1 MSFKVNKQG
10 DCMRVTPK
18 EMEKLDK
25 IIKEYPETFD
35 WMEMMANR
43 YWMSLSKVLHE
54 YKNYIDKLMC
64 EEDNSRYKS

>member
-1 MSFKVNKQG
+1 
-10 DCMRVTPK
+10 MRVTPK

-35 WMEMMANR
+35 WMKNQADR

-54 YKNYIDKLMC
+54 YEDFIDELMR
-64 EEDNSRYKS
+64 EEDNSRYTS

>member
-10 DCMRVTPK
+10 DCIRVTPK

-25 IIKEYPETFD
+25 IIKEYPKTFD
-35 WMEMMANR
+35 WMGMMANR

-54 YKNYIDKLMC
+54 CEDYIDELMR
-64 EEDNSRYKS
+64 EEDNSRYTS

>member
-1 MSFKVNKQG
+1 
-10 DCMRVTPK
+10 MRVTPK
-18 EMEKLDK
+18 EIEKLDK

-54 YKNYIDKLMC
+54 YEDFIDELMC
-64 EEDNSRYKS
+64 EEYNSRYTS

>member
-1 MSFKVNKQG
+1 
-10 DCMRVTPK
+10 MRVTPK

-54 YKNYIDKLMC
+54 YENYIDKLMC
-64 EEDNSRYKS
+64 EEDNSRYIS